1 MNKPDFYKDKKFCAE
16 CEGYVNYLMGLEFS
30 YCVTCGGR
38 VRLFSKQ
45 DWENFNDTISR
56 GRPKGGRPRK
66 KQNKKE
72 SA

>member
-1 MNKPDFYKDKKFCAE
+1 MNNPDFYKDKKFCPT

-30 YCVTCGGR
+30 YCVTCGDR

-45 DWENFNDTISR
+45 DWENFSDNLSR
-56 GRPKGGRPRK
+56 SRPKGGRPRK
-66 KQNKKE
+66 NQGKE